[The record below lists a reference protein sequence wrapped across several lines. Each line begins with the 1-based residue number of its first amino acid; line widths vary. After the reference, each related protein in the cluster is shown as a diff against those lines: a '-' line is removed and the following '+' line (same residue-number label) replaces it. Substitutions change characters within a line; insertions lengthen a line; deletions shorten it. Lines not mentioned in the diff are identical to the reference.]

1 MKARFLSA
9 VILAAGFCAPN
20 ADAAELRMGMAAEA
34 TYVDPHAQAIGP
46 NFELML
52 HIFDTLA
59 RVGPNEEILPGIAQ
73 SWRIVEP
80 PNLWE
85 FKLRPGLKF
94 HDGAPLTAHDVK
106 FSIERAP
113 NVPGAPSTYSRNLRN
128 VDAVEV
134 VDDLTLRVRTK
145 RPGLLLPANL
155 AQIAI
160 VDRRIGMDATT
171 QSFATGKS
179 ANGTG
184 PYRFVEFVPGE
195 RVVLEANP
203 AWADGKPRW
212 DRVTMRLLR
221 SPAARLAAL
230 LTGAVDVI
238 NDVPPADI
246 EKLQREERV
255 ALSSGLSNRVIF
267 WAMDVARET
276 SPFVTGK
283 DGAAIANPMRDP
295 RVREAMALAV
305 DRPAIVSRL
314 MEGAAVEASQI
325 PLEGHPGFLADLKNP
340 APDLN
345 KARALMAAAGVAN
358 GFRLAIHTTN
368 GRYLNDTRQAQT
380 IAQMLARIGIEAS
393 VQPTHIGTYF
403 TQARNKEFSF
413 MIVGWGH
420 TSTDPLL
427 VMRETFHST
436 AANNYGSW
444 VDPTSDKLLD
454 DADVE
459 LDQAKRGQM
468 LAEVTRRAASAN
480 VILPSHY
487 QVNYWATRKDLRYV
501 PRRDEATVAESVV
514 PR

>member
-1 MKARFLSA
+1 
-9 VILAAGFCAPN
+9 
-20 ADAAELRMGMAAEA
+20 
-34 TYVDPHAQAIGP
+34 
-46 NFELML
+46 
-52 HIFDTLA
+52 
-59 RVGPNEEILPGIAQ
+59 
-73 SWRIVEP
+73 
-80 PNLWE
+80 
-85 FKLRPGLKF
+85 
-94 HDGAPLTAHDVK
+94 
-106 FSIERAP
+106 
-113 NVPGAPSTYSRNLRN
+113 
-128 VDAVEV
+128 VEV

-155 AQIAI
+155 AQIAV
-160 VDRRIGMDATT
+160 VDRRIGMDATP
-171 QSFATGKS
+171 QSFGFGKS

-212 DRVTMRLLR
+212 DRVTLRLIR

-255 ALSSGLSNRVIF
+255 ALSNGLSNRVIF

-325 PLEGHPGFLADLKNP
+325 PLEGHPGFLAELKNP

-413 MIVGWGH
+413 LIVGWGH

-444 VDPTSDKLLD
+444 VDPASDKLLD
-454 DADVE
+454 DAEVE
-459 LDQAKRGQM
+459 LDQVKRGQM
-468 LAEVTRRAASAN
+468 LAEVTRRAAAAH
-480 VILPSHY
+480 VVLPSHY
-487 QVNYWATRKDLRYV
+487 QVNYWATRKDLRYI